1 MLTFWFRTDLRDVEL
16 ITQWAAKAWRRHVAN
31 GHRKRVPDELARH
44 NTGAD
49 LTGFDVS
56 FNSNGSIGNPPSEHA
71 DSPAGA
77 SVGIT
82 GFLDGPAYGADLPD
96 FLTDQNALRVSFN
109 AAEADLSFSNS
120 SELFNIPEGFEEFL
134 VRQHAGME
142 TMHVDGP
149 TDDIV
154 APAFSTL
161 IGPW

>member
-1 MLTFWFRTDLRDVEL
+1 
-16 ITQWAAKAWRRHVAN
+16 
-31 GHRKRVPDELARH
+31 
-44 NTGAD
+44 
-49 LTGFDVS
+49 VS
-56 FNSNGSIGNPPSEHA
+56 FNGGNLKPTSEKA

-134 VRQHAGME
+134 IRQAGLENMPI
-142 TMHVDGP
+142 DNP
-149 TDDIV
+149 TDDLI